1 MVLNEV
7 GLERMDTQEVV
18 DVICLENGKM
28 LEVNVLSENDKEDQ
42 TYNKRL
48 VLFLNW

>member
-18 DVICLENGKM
+18 DVIYLENGKM
-28 LEVNVLSENDKEDQ
+28 LEVNVLLENDKEDQ